1 VASPV
6 LPGSYPRT
14 GQVYGQEPGKSGEAR
29 PRKYTAHRA
38 RSRRN
43 YRHDGAW
50 ADPDPDRR
58 ALKHAARSPARR
70 QRLSSEQSASQAAA
84 RGRLSQLPYVVLLA
98 GVGFGVLYMQTGHD
112 VQSGTL
118 VLAGVLLL
126 AALARLTLPEQR
138 IGMLAARTRLPDVAA
153 LAALGLGLLVTGL
166 VMPT

>member
-1 VASPV
+1 V
-6 LPGSYPRT
+6 
-14 GQVYGQEPGKSGEAR
+14 
-29 PRKYTAHRA
+29 
-38 RSRRN
+38 
-43 YRHDGAW
+43 
-50 ADPDPDRR
+50 
-58 ALKHAARSPARR
+58 KHAARGQPPG
-70 QRLSSEQSASQAAA
+70 QATAN
-84 RGRLSQLPYVVLLA
+84 GRLSQLPYLALLV
-98 GVGFGVLYMQTGHD
+98 GVGFGVLYMQTGHA